1 MQEMEIDFSWPV
13 AERYEIK
20 KIRPPKEI
28 KPLKRGTIR
37 ASSTIAA
44 GPNPIVPYRIFA
56 RGEVTWKRPPLE
68 KLPLA
73 TVLLG
78 TYRRFQDEPDQLQKT
93 VLEFAGAYG
102 LLLLTSEE
110 GKFEP
115 LDLWQDLIDDLI
127 ALHKAFEKGQWR
139 LSASKL
145 DVANIR
151 AALIPDPLTRAPR
164 LAFRPTSLQGAI
176 QLQMAHRVARG
187 AMLKTCRQ
195 CGAYFEA
202 GIKGKRGDAKFCSE
216 PCRYSYNNKR
226 RSA

>member
-1 MQEMEIDFSWPV
+1 MQGLELDFSWPV

-20 KIRPPKEI
+20 
-28 KPLKRGTIR
+28 PLKKGTTR
-37 ASSTIAA
+37 AARTIAA
-44 GPNPIVPYRIFA
+44 GDIIKPFKIVA
-56 RGEVTWKRPPLE
+56 HGDVTWKRPLE

-78 TYRRFQDEPDQLQKT
+78 AYRRFQDEPDQLQKT

-202 GIKGKRGDAKFCSE
+202 GINGKRGDAKFCSE